1 MDYLFH
7 SDLDSFTT
15 WSNAVG
21 TEEIVLPEVINNTR
35 IALLKKEKNPSMKGT
50 LITNDLELIV
60 IMTSE
65 LINKL

>member
-35 IALLKKEKNPSMKGT
+35 IALLKKEKNPSMNGT
-50 LITNDLELIV
+50 LIVKDL
-60 IMTSE
+60 
-65 LINKL
+65 